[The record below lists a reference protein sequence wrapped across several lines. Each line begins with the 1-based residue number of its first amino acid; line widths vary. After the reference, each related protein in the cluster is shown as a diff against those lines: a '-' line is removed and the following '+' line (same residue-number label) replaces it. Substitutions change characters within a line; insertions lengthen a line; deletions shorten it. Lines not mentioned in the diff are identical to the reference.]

1 MFKEATLYR
10 IEGLPTFTEL
20 SQAIAREPFQPT
32 LPTQQKS
39 TGWQPPRAAHGAI
52 IETVAGHWIA
62 SFATETRAVPAD
74 AVQAKADEMAAAIER
89 ETGRQPGKRERRE
102 IKDDALHALLP
113 QAFPRQVSVP
123 VWIDPGAGL
132 LVIGTCSTGKLDAIT
147 TSLVRAC
154 PTGTQITHIQTR
166 TSPGAAMAGWL
177 LDPATLPACLSL
189 GRECELRGSGAEE
202 PVMRLNRCDLDS
214 EDVRARVAAGML
226 PTRLALDWQ
235 GACAFVLTHTLQL
248 RKLEIAAVETSTE
261 EDAFDANFALTTGTL
276 APCIADLIDAL
287 GGEEPAQPD

>member
-1 MFKEATLYR
+1 MFKEATIYR
-10 IEGLPTFTEL
+10 ITGPLDHADLTRALAGSAFAPT
-20 SQAIAREPFQPT
+20 SA
-32 LPTQQKS
+32 TQQRA
-39 TGWQPPRAAHGAI
+39 TGWEPPRAAHGAMLENI
-52 IETVAGHWIA
+52 GGHWLA
-62 SFATETRAVPAD
+62 SYCIETRAVPAD

-123 VWIDPGAGL
+123 VWIDPNAGL
-132 LVIGTCSTGKLDAIT
+132 LVIGTCSTGKLYAIT

-154 PTGTQITHIQTR
+154 HTGTQITHIQTR

-177 LDPATLPACLSL
+177 LDPATLPACLSI

-226 PTRLALDWQ
+226 PTRIALDWQ

-248 RKLEIAAVETSTE
+248 RKLEIAAVETSPE